1 MILRE
6 IPIQLSMDDQYSQPI
21 VPPIFNNVL
30 SYHSYSPFLPMYL
43 SHSASSPT
51 YSPTSPS
58 YSPSSPAYSPTSPSY
73 SSSSQKYSSILSNNL
88 DNMNA
93 NDLPAA
99 DAKKR
104 KCDAEDNDDDWPK
117 NNRDIVRHLIKKQTF
132 DGLWDLESENIK
144 HLTGKPLAEFQS
156 KYSQFDDKTLIS
168 LIVIAAF
175 SKYFKALELLWH
187 AVVEKARK
195 TLANMIENQLVDL
208 DGFLSDISEK
218 L

>member
-30 SYHSYSPFLPMYL
+30 SYHSYGPFLPMYL
-43 SHSASSPT
+43 SHSASSPA

-93 NDLPAA
+93 NDLPA
-99 DAKKR
+99 
-104 KCDAEDNDDDWPK
+104 
-117 NNRDIVRHLIKKQTF
+117 
-132 DGLWDLESENIK
+132 
-144 HLTGKPLAEFQS
+144 
-156 KYSQFDDKTLIS
+156 
-168 LIVIAAF
+168 
-175 SKYFKALELLWH
+175 
-187 AVVEKARK
+187 
-195 TLANMIENQLVDL
+195 
-208 DGFLSDISEK
+208 
-218 L
+218 